1 MDRGRRGKARKGRRE
16 GGSAWPGFELTWH
29 WRGRGGVVT
38 LVPARTMNSY
48 CGGFGSVWGGVWA
61 EARTR
66 AGETRLCV
74 CAFTDTHTHT
84 HTHPSLEQR
93 NALLPVWIVRLPYLD
108 VPRSCATRRLCHQCV
123 VGDSCPNVRGHG
135 DLLCRH
141 HAHSLHLWLGD
152 GFRGRRSDA
161 GGDGDASGG
170 RVRHVAAAWQGRGEE
185 DTARCVPGELQGAE
199 RGQRVEPS
207 SWPGKGGEDGG
218 ATAVCPA

>member
-84 HTHPSLEQR
+84 HTPPLNRGMYSYLFGLFAFLTSMCLGAARLDGSVTSAWWVILAPMFGAMVIFAVVIMHTACTYGLEMVSVADDPTQAGTETHR
-93 NALLPVWIVRLPYLD
+93 EDGYDTWPLLGKVKVKRIQHD
-108 VPRSCATRRLCHQCV
+108 VF
-123 VGDSCPNVRGHG
+123 
-135 DLLCRH
+135 
-141 HAHSLHLWLGD
+141 LGN
-152 GFRGRRSDA
+152 
-161 GGDGDASGG
+161 
-170 RVRHVAAAWQGRGEE
+170 
-185 DTARCVPGELQGAE
+185 C
-199 RGQRVEPS
+199 RGQRE
-207 SWPGKGGEDGG
+207 GRE
-218 ATAVCPA
+218 